1 MTTSTTTSP
10 ATEIVT
16 TYRIVTLSG
25 RGLPTE
31 VDADGYD
38 SREAAEAMAEDC
50 HDGEWTVR
58 EVQQDTSGRG
68 FARASS

>member
-1 MTTSTTTSP
+1 MTNPTSGTQ
-10 ATEIVT
+10 EIVT
-16 TYRIVTLSG
+16 TYRVVTLSG

-31 VDADGYD
+31 VDSDGYD
-38 SREAAEAMAEDC
+38 SREAADAIAEDC